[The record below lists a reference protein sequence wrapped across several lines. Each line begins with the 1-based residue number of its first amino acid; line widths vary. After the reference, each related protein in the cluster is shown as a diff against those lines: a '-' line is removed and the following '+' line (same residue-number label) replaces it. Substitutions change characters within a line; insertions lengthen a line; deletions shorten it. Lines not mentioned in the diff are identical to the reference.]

1 MYNNT
6 IYGQIPISPPGESSF
21 EEEAEA
27 YAQTLE
33 AQAQP
38 AGYDDAPPIE
48 LPTPT
53 TNLRQSKQKQKL
65 PFSLPALLSLGRG
78 SILKLSLLSEF
89 LVYSMV
95 WAVISLLKYE
105 IPEETYE
112 IIATAT
118 QPVFVWL
125 LLMLLF
131 LINAARQSSAQA
143 KFKALVVDFATMA
156 DAASALES
164 TWKKQCSLNEQANTV
179 LAITL
184 SYLLVYIVLA

>member
-1 MYNNT
+1 MYDNT
-6 IYGQIPISPPGESSF
+6 IYGQVPFSASGEPSF
-21 EEEAEA
+21 EEGAEA

-33 AQAQP
+33 AQAQS
-38 AGYDDAPPIE
+38 AGYDDTPPIE
-48 LPTPT
+48 LPTT
-53 TNLRQSKQKQKL
+53 TNLRQPKQKNKL
-65 PFSLPALLSLGRG
+65 PFSFPALLSLGHG

-112 IIATAT
+112 IIATVT

-131 LINAARQSSAQA
+131 LVNAARQSLAQA
-143 KFKALVVDFATMA
+143 KFKAVVVDFSTMA

-184 SYLLVYIVLA
+184 SYLLVYIVLP

>member
-6 IYGQIPISPPGESSF
+6 AYGQIPISPPGESSF

-38 AGYDDAPPIE
+38 AGYEDAPPTE
-48 LPTPT
+48 LPT
-53 TNLRQSKQKQKL
+53 TNLRQPKQRKSPL
-65 PFSLPALLSLGRG
+65 SLPALLSLGRG

-112 IIATAT
+112 IIATVT

-125 LLMLLF
+125 LLMCLF

-143 KFKALVVDFATMA
+143 KFKALVVDFPAMA

>member
-1 MYNNT
+1 MYDNT
-6 IYGQIPISPPGESSF
+6 TYDQVPLSTSGEPSF
-21 EEEAEA
+21 EQQAEA

-33 AQAQP
+33 TQAQP
-38 AGYDDAPPIE
+38 VGYDDAPPTE
-48 LPTPT
+48 LPAST
-53 TNLRQSKQKQKL
+53 TNLRRPKQKKKL
-65 PFSLPALLSLGRG
+65 PFSIPALLSLGRG

-105 IPEETYE
+105 IPEKTYE
-112 IIATAT
+112 IIATVT

-131 LINAARQSSAQA
+131 LVNAARQSSAQA
-143 KFKALVVDFATMA
+143 KFRAVVVDFSTMV